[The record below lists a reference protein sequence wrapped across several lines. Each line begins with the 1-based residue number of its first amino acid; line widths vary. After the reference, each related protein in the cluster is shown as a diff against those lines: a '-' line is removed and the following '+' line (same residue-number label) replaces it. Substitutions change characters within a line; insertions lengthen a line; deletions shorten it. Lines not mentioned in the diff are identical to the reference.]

1 MGVKLGN
8 GFEMSSPEM
17 TSREMTSEEG
27 KTVDNGKILSLF

>member
-17 TSREMTSEEG
+17 SSREMTSEEG
-27 KTVDNGKILSLF
+27 KTVDNGKILRLF